1 MGGRETDKSV
11 TKLAVLFFNSFLA
24 LLLSTTPVNALNI
37 GVQSVNVG
45 ISASKQQCS
54 RKCESQHCNVP
65 PFLRYGKYC
74 GILYTGCS
82 GEKPCDALDA
92 CCMVHD
98 ACVQSKNNDYLSQEC
113 NQNFLNCIS
122 RVRESGKGSFKG
134 NKCMVEEV
142 VDVISLVMEAAL
154 LAGRVLHKP

>member
-1 MGGRETDKSV
+1 MMPVFNPETV
-11 TKLAVLFFNSFLA
+11 CALFSLLISS
-24 LLLSTTPVNALNI
+24 LLLWSLITAISLCQYHVLIHVNELMD
-37 GVQSVNVG
+37 
-45 ISASKQQCS
+45 
-54 RKCESQHCNVP
+54 
-65 PFLRYGKYC
+65 
-74 GILYTGCS
+74 T
-82 GEKPCDALDA
+82 D
-92 CCMVHD
+92 
-98 ACVQSKNNDYLSQEC
+98 DYLSQEC

>member
-1 MGGRETDKSV
+1 MAGSRA
-11 TKLAVLFFNSFLA
+11 LVLLFLNLFLA
-24 LLLSTTPVNALNI
+24 LSLLFSSSPADGLNI
-37 GVQSVNVG
+37 GVQSVNPG
-45 ISASKQQCS
+45 GLSASKEQCS
-54 RKCESQHCNVP
+54 RKCESSHCTVP

-74 GILYTGCS
+74 GILYSGCP

-98 ACVQSKNNDYLSQEC
+98 ACVQRKNDYLSQEC
-113 NQNFLNCIS
+113 NENFLNCIET
-122 RVRESGKGSFKG
+122 VKGSGKGTSRG

-142 VDVISLVMEAAL
+142 MDVMTLVIEAAL